1 EPLYAIKGDTSGA
14 QYISCA
20 VGDRQVMLP
29 AEIGGRPTGEL
40 MRSLT
45 DVPLDTI
52 SEVQTITVADSSGI
66 VLKHKDE
73 AGQDC
78 YTFLIAAQDNI
89 TITAEQIAE
98 LTPDKPY
105 IDRDVGTTGLKARL
119 VFANGS
125 LTSVQVLAGSEDFD
139 AAEPPVNYVDD
150 SADGLGTTVLE
161 PASVSK

>member
-1 EPLYAIKGDTSGA
+1 
-14 QYISCA
+14 
-20 VGDRQVMLP
+20 MLP